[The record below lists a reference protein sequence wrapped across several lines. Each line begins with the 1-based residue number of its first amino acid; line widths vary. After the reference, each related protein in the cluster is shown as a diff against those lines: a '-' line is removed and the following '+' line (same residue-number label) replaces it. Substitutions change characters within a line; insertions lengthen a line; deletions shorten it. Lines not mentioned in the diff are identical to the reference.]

1 MADGADSSADFLR
14 RMAAGSQ
21 RRAAKARAASPVA
34 ELRGAIDDLPA
45 PPALKLNRFDVIAEV
60 KQRSPAAGGLA
71 AADFDIGEQIAAY
84 AAGGAAAISVLTEPD
99 QFNGSLADLTAAA
112 RHLGPLGIPVMR
124 KDFIVDAYQILEAR
138 AAGASGVLLI
148 IAILDDDQL
157 SVLMDQ
163 AEQVGLFVLLEAF
176 SVEDILR
183 GTTLLSKRPR
193 PSTPIL
199 FGINCRDLNTLQIDF
214 RRFETFSRQL
224 PAGVT
229 AVAESGLQQPDDA
242 AKVARWG
249 YSLALVGSALMRAAD
264 PAAALSAMVAAG
276 REARGAIDVR

>member
-1 MADGADSSADFLR
+1 MADGTDSSADFLR

-34 ELRGAIDDLPA
+34 ELRAAIDRLPA

-99 QFNGSLADLTAAA
+99 QFNGSLADLAAAA
-112 RHLGPLGIPVMR
+112 RRLAPLEIPVMR

-148 IAILDDDQL
+148 TAILDDDQL

-176 SVEDILR
+176 SAEDILR

-224 PAGVT
+224 PDGVT

-264 PAAALSAMVAAG
+264 PAAALGAMVAAG